1 MFDFRFAPCPT
12 AQHARLGGITTPHG
26 VIETPAFIFCAT
38 KATMKAVTMEQVRAA
53 ETQVILANT
62 YHLMLQPGADL
73 VEKMGGLHTFC
84 GWDGPMLTDSGG
96 FQIFSLGHGSVAE
109 EIKGKRS
116 HTRSQSLVTIT
127 EEGARF
133 RSYYDGSLHLL
144 TPERSMQIQ
153 HKLGADLVVVLD
165 ECTPFHVDKVYTRR
179 SMEMSHRWA
188 RRSLAEFERIG
199 SGRQALYGIIQ
210 GGVYDDLRQESID
223 FVNSEPF
230 FGHAIGGSL
239 GAHKDQM
246 AQVVSFTAPRLAKNR
261 PIHLLGIGGIQD
273 IFMGVRQG
281 IDTFDCVHP
290 TRIGRHGGALIKGGD
305 REHLQIRNARY
316 RDDPRPLLEGCGCMT
331 CRTYSRAYIHH
342 LFKAQEMVG
351 MTLLTVH
358 NIFVM
363 NQLMQDIRR
372 GLETHTLDAVEHDWR
387 TYGV

>member
-1 MFDFRFAPCPT
+1 
-12 AQHARLGGITTPHG
+12 
-26 VIETPAFIFCAT
+26 
-38 KATMKAVTMEQVRAA
+38 
-53 ETQVILANT
+53 
-62 YHLMLQPGADL
+62 
-73 VEKMGGLHTFC
+73 
-84 GWDGPMLTDSGG
+84 
-96 FQIFSLGHGSVAE
+96 
-109 EIKGKRS
+109 
-116 HTRSQSLVTIT
+116 
-127 EEGARF
+127 
-133 RSYYDGSLHLL
+133 
-144 TPERSMQIQ
+144 MQIQ